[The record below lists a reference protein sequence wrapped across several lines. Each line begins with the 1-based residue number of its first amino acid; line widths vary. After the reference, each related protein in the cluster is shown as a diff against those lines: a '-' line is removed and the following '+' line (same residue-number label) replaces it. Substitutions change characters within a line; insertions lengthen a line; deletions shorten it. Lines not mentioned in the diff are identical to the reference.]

1 MTRRDVVQAAVLSRA
16 DNELRSAAAP
26 DLLHGREHVH
36 LLLVRQL
43 VDDVIGA
50 AEQATLLYAVTECK
64 LNNAHCY
71 ILYLFVFK

>member
-26 DLLHGREHVH
+26 DLLNGREQIH

-43 VDDVIGA
+43 VDDVIGT
-50 AEQATLLYAVTECK
+50 AEQAAFLYPVT
-64 LNNAHCY
+64 
-71 ILYLFVFK
+71 V